1 MYWLAFPSIYVKM
14 VLAHTLITCVLSV
27 NGDNIDECNGDPSTV
42 DPSTVDPSAVDTVA
56 NDQCGPTATKKKKK
70 KKKTHQPAEGKDEPI
85 TNKTGTHTCTL
96 CKKCI

>member
-42 DPSTVDPSAVDTVA
+42 DPSASAVDTVT
-56 NDQCGPTATKKKKK
+56 NDQGGPTATKKKKK

-85 TNKTGTHTCTL
+85 TNKTGTHTL
-96 CKKCI
+96 CKKCML